1 MRNAECGMRNGKK
14 EVKIPNST
22 FRIPNWVPPDRP
34 AHPAEA
40 RRGSPERIL
49 FPPMLFA
56 RNALAPG
63 PQAFFPLRKRV
74 AKVKGGKRKKS
85 IAGFFK
91 AVI

>member
-1 MRNAECGMRNGKK
+1 
-14 EVKIPNST
+14 
-22 FRIPNWVPPDRP
+22 
-34 AHPAEA
+34 
-40 RRGSPERIL
+40 
-49 FPPMLFA
+49 MLFA